1 MRYVVWAETLH
12 ECWPDND
19 TSSPGGF
26 MGPETWI
33 QNFLEIPKNPAF
45 IANKMTMPHTRG
57 LVKNTTLQTL
67 QMPFLLPRRRLSDFS
82 WTLSAQWWSWIL
94 ILLCWWLN
102 LIGILWLTGDL
113 DQTPLRLEADINLL
127 IREFWIFYT
136 NMHWPPNDRSLKSLP
151 FIHKNIKLE
160 QWNHQW
166 INRLS
171 VRIECEHN
179 FLGRFLQFF
188 LSLFSP
194 KLVM

>member
-1 MRYVVWAETLH
+1 MRYVAWAETLH

-45 IANKMTMPHTRG
+45 IANKMTMPHTR
-57 LVKNTTLQTL
+57 VPVENTTLQTL
-67 QMPFLLPRRRLSDFS
+67 QMPFLLPRRRLSDFP
-82 WTLSAQWWSWIL
+82 WTLSAPWWSWIL

-136 NMHWPPNDRSLKSLP
+136 NMHWPPKDRSLKSLP
-151 FIHKNIKLE
+151 LLSIKLLVWTI
-160 QWNHQW
+160 QM
-166 INRLS
+166 S
-171 VRIECEHN
+171 
-179 FLGRFLQFF
+179 
-188 LSLFSP
+188 SP
-194 KLVM
+194 MKK